1 MLYELVE
8 MLSYRRPAGSETE
21 REFCERYIAP
31 TGAVE
36 DACGNWIL
44 HVGAAPVLWSCH
56 TDTVHRHGGRQQVH
70 VAAGGMI
77 SLSRK
82 AQRKSNCL
90 GADCT
95 AGVWIMLEMIRAKVP
110 GLYVFHYGEERGGIG
125 SSWIADN
132 SPELLSGI
140 DYAIAFDRRGYNSVV
155 THQGWMGGACCSAIF
170 AQALADMLGFP
181 YAPDDGGIFT
191 DTANYTHLVSEC
203 TNLSVGYFAE
213 HSAHEQLDFEH
224 LRNLRDAMLE
234 IDVTSIGPRR
244 VPSEHTFDVFGGD
257 DYEWYGGGYYGG
269 SPYGRAIDIGPESMS
284 DGQVARIMKRF
295 YSSLDGLSEEDVEM
309 WVERNRDYANGCLAE
324 LGF

>member
-1 MLYELVE
+1 MYELAE

-21 REFCERYIAP
+21 REFCERFIAP
-31 TGAVE
+31 TGATE
-36 DACGNWIL
+36 DEAGNWLL

-70 VAAGGMI
+70 IGAHGMI

-82 AQRKSNCL
+82 GRRKSNCL

-95 AGVWIMLEMIRAKVP
+95 AGVWIMLEMIKAKVP

-125 SSWIADN
+125 SSHIADN
-132 SPELLSGI
+132 SPELLAGI

-181 YAPDDGGIFT
+181 YGPDDTGIFT

-203 TNLSVGYFAE
+203 TNLSVGYFNE
-213 HSAHEQLDFEH
+213 HSAHERLDFAH
-224 LRNLRDAMLE
+224 LSDLRDAMLD

-244 VPSEHTFDVFGGD
+244 VPEHDTISYFDA
-257 DYEWYGGGYYGG
+257 YEYGGYPGG
-269 SPYGRAIDIGPESMS
+269 HMPYGRAIDIGPESMS
-284 DGQVARIMKRF
+284 DEQVARIMKRF
-295 YSSLDGLSEEDVEM
+295 YSSLDGLSEDDVEM